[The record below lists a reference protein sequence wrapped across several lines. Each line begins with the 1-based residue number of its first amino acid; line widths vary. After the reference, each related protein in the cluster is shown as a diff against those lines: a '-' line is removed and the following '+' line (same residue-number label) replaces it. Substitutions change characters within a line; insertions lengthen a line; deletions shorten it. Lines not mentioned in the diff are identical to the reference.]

1 MSNLTNKMKKI
12 LTSLLVLFS
21 LTVNSQVIDWDN
33 FDSEIADKVLLV
45 EMNKFRDSLGLSTF
59 VYSQSLHDNL
69 STYTT
74 DQMVKER
81 KTFHPNK
88 NHLLEMTN
96 REMKKELISKL
107 NLKLAEWKIKLFGP
121 YEVCVESFITIAG
134 DGGRRYQ
141 HKTYSELGKN
151 LIKHWCTSKPH
162 YKTLTDP
169 FGDMSSGQKTLFS
182 VGSASIQTGKCGYT
196 GDDSIYAT
204 FQMYKVYEY

>member
-81 KTFHPNK
+81 KTHHPNK
-88 NHLLEMTN
+88 NHLLEKTN
-96 REMKKELISKL
+96 REMKKELIGKL

-121 YEVCVESFITIAG
+121 YEVCVAAFVQLHGE
-134 DGGRRYQ
+134 GGLRY
-141 HKTYSELGKN
+141 HSKTYNQLAKN

-182 VGSASIQTGKCGYT
+182 VGSASIQIGKCGYS
-196 GDDSIYAT
+196 GYDKIYAT

>member
-1 MSNLTNKMKKI
+1 MKKLI
-12 LTSLLVLFS
+12 TLLITIVS

-81 KTFHPNK
+81 KTHHPNK
-88 NHLLEMTN
+88 NHLLEKKN
-96 REMKKELISKL
+96 REMKKELIGKL

-121 YEVCVESFITIAG
+121 YEVCVASFITIAA

-141 HKTYSELGKN
+141 HKTYSELAKN

-182 VGSASIQTGKCGYT
+182 VGSASIQITPSPGNNK
-196 GDDSIYAT
+196 IYAT

>member
-1 MSNLTNKMKKI
+1 MKKLLTI
-12 LTSLLVLFS
+12 LVTLVSLTSYG
-21 LTVNSQVIDWDN
+21 QVIDWNN
-33 FDSEIADKVLLV
+33 FDSEIADRVLFI

-81 KTFHPNK
+81 KTFHPTK
-88 NHLLEMTN
+88 NHLLEKTN

-121 YEVCVESFITIAG
+121 YEVCVANFVQLNGE
-134 DGGRRYQ
+134 GGLRY
-141 HKTYSELGKN
+141 HSKTYNQLAKK

-182 VGSASIQTGKCGYT
+182 VGSASIQIGKCGHT
-196 GDDSIYAT
+196 GDDKIYAT

>member
-1 MSNLTNKMKKI
+1 MKKLLTI
-12 LTSLLVLFS
+12 LVTLVSLTSYG
-21 LTVNSQVIDWDN
+21 QVIDWNN
-33 FDSEIADKVLLV
+33 FDSEIADRVLFI

-59 VYSQSLHDNL
+59 VYSQSLHANL

-81 KTFHPNK
+81 KIFHPNK
-88 NHLLEMTN
+88 NHLLEKTN

-121 YEVCVESFITIAG
+121 YEVCVGSFVELNG
-134 DGGRRYQ
+134 EGGLRY
-141 HKTYSELGKN
+141 HSRTYNELAKK

-169 FGDMSSGQKTLFS
+169 FGDMSSGQKTLFT
-182 VGSASIQTGKCGYT
+182 VGSASIQIGKCGYT
-196 GDDSIYAT
+196 GDETIYAT

>member
-1 MSNLTNKMKKI
+1 MKKLITI
-12 LTSLLVLFS
+12 LITLVS
-21 LTVNSQVIDWDN
+21 LTVNSQVIDWNN
-33 FDSEIADKVLLV
+33 FDSELADKALFV

-88 NHLLEMTN
+88 NHLLEKTS

-121 YEVCVESFITIAG
+121 YEVCVASFITIPA
-134 DGGRRYQ
+134 DGGRVYQ

-169 FGDMSSGQKTLFS
+169 FGDMSTGQKTLFT
-182 VGSASIQTGKCGYT
+182 VGSASIQIGKCEYT
-196 GDDSIYAT
+196 GDDKIYAT

>member
-1 MSNLTNKMKKI
+1 MKKLITI
-12 LTSLLVLFS
+12 LITLVS
-21 LTVNSQVIDWDN
+21 LTVNSQVIDWNN
-33 FDSEIADKVLLV
+33 FDSELADKALFV

-88 NHLLEMTN
+88 NHLLEKTS

-121 YEVCVESFITIAG
+121 YEVCVASFITIAA

-169 FGDMSSGQKTLFS
+169 FGDMSTGQKTLFT
-182 VGSASIQTGKCGYT
+182 VGSASIQITPSPGNNK
-196 GDDSIYAT
+196 IYAT

>member
-21 LTVNSQVIDWDN
+21 LIVNSQVIDWDN
-33 FDSEIADKVLLV
+33 FDTNIADSMLLV

-74 DQMVKER
+74 DQMAKER

-88 NHLLEMTN
+88 NHLLEKTN

-121 YEVCVESFITIAG
+121 YEVCVTSFIILNLE
-134 DGGRRYQ
+134 GGKRYQ

-151 LIKHWCTSKPH
+151 LIKKWCTSKPH

-182 VGSASIQTGKCGYT
+182 VGSVSIQIGKCGYT
-196 GDDSIYAT
+196 GDDKIYAT